1 MLWSVTLQLLL
12 CVVHNRDVTVTSTV
26 IIMIMMTTLSRRCT
40 QCTCHVHVILCAY
53 SAYNAAMAEG
63 ALHITTTPHLPHYN
77 AMQLHYAGED
87 EKTERGASAGPL

>member
-12 CVVHNRDVTVTSTV
+12 CVVHNRDVTA
-26 IIMIMMTTLSRRCT
+26 MIMMTTLSRRCT
-40 QCTCHVHVILCAY
+40 QCHVHVILCAY

-77 AMQLHYAGED
+77 AMQLYMCPIGRA
-87 EKTERGASAGPL
+87 